1 MSSSSSSSS
10 SLSQYTIPYDE
21 QTEILRSF
29 PPEIKFSYERSTHK
43 KVLSDI
49 YVIIP
54 KGRKYFAWF
63 TSRNRKN
70 VCIFLEVGGQN
81 HKITNMF
88 YRHVSF
94 DDSLS
99 YGTIFYG
106 TLFKTNADI
115 EAGINDNEIFS
126 VENIYFHKGKEV
138 DHYCFGD
145 KLKLIK
151 TIFDTSLRYNTT
163 FFKKSVVFGL
173 PVITTSFM
181 DAYDSITKLPYSVY
195 SIQYRYLAQ
204 GGGAN
209 AELERSNVIEYY
221 HYIKNGSGDSGRDG
235 VSSNKQISP
244 VRQLQNTVVVVE
256 PMPVSVPM
264 PANNRVNMRDHLPS
278 NSNSNSNSNEISKVF
293 YVKPDIQNDIY
304 YLYKINTVNF
314 SLISDETAHIPD
326 YKTSVLMNKLFRNI
340 KENDNLDALE
350 ESDDED
356 EFEDPRID
364 KFVYL
369 DRSFKMNCE
378 YNYKFKKWVPISLA
392 DQNERLSN
400 INIRKI

>member
-1 MSSSSSSSS
+1 MSSSSSS

-70 VCIFLEVGGQN
+70 VCIFLEVGGHN

-106 TLFKTNADI
+106 SLFKTNADI

-163 FFKKSVVFGL
+163 FFKKGVVFGL

-181 DAYDSITKLPYSVY
+181 DAYDSIQKLPYSVY
-195 SIQYRYLAQ
+195 SIQYRYLAR
-204 GGGAN
+204 GGSAN

-264 PANNRVNMRDHLPS
+264 PATTNNRVNMRDHLPS

-340 KENDNLDALE
+340 KENINLDSLE
-350 ESDDED
+350 ESDDEE
-356 EFEDPRID
+356 EFENIQID
-364 KFVYL
+364 KFVDL
-369 DRSFKMNCE
+369 NKTFKMRCIFNH
-378 YNYKFKKWVPISLA
+378 KFRKWVPV
-392 DQNERLSN
+392 NVV
-400 INIRKI
+400 

>member
-1 MSSSSSSSS
+1 MSSSSSSS
-10 SLSQYTIPYDE
+10 SQYTIPYDE

-106 TLFKTNADI
+106 TLFRTNADI

-163 FFKKSVVFGL
+163 FFKKGVVFGL

-181 DAYDSITKLPYSVY
+181 DAYDSIQKLPYSVY

-209 AELERSNVIEYY
+209 AHLERSNVIEYY
-221 HYIKNGSGDSGRDG
+221 HYIKNGSGDGQG
-235 VSSNKQISP
+235 GGNNKQISP
-244 VRQLQNTVVVVE
+244 LHQPHNTVIIE
-256 PMPVSVPM
+256 PVPM
-264 PANNRVNMRDHLPS
+264 PAPVPVPVPMPTNNRVNMRDHLPG
-278 NSNSNSNSNEISKVF
+278 NSNEISKVF

-314 SLISDETAHIPD
+314 TLISDETAHIPD

-340 KENDNLDALE
+340 KENINLDSLE
-350 ESDDED
+350 ESDDEE
-356 EFEDPRID
+356 EFENIQID
-364 KFVYL
+364 KFVDL
-369 DRSFKMNCE
+369 NKVLKMRCNF
-378 YNYKFKKWVPISLA
+378 NYKFQAWVPV
-392 DQNERLSN
+392 QVVE
-400 INIRKI
+400 

>member
-1 MSSSSSSSS
+1 MSSSSSSS
-10 SLSQYTIPYDE
+10 SQYTIPYDE

-94 DDSLS
+94 HDSLS

-106 TLFKTNADI
+106 SLFKTNADI

-126 VENIYFHKGKEV
+126 VENIYFHKGKDV

-163 FFKKSVVFGL
+163 FFKKGVVFGL

-181 DAYDSITKLPYSVY
+181 DAYDSIQKLPYSVY

-209 AELERSNVIEYY
+209 AHLERSNVIEYY
-221 HYIKNGSGDSGRDG
+221 HYIKNGSGDDG
-235 VSSNKQISP
+235 NGIRSNKQISP
-244 VRQLQNTVVVVE
+244 VRQPQNTVIIE
-256 PMPVSVPM
+256 PVPM
-264 PANNRVNMRDHLPS
+264 PAPVPMPTNNRVNMRDHLP
-278 NSNSNSNSNEISKVF
+278 SNSNSNSNEISKVF

-314 SLISDETAHIPD
+314 TLISDETAHIPD

-340 KENDNLDALE
+340 KENINLDSLE
-350 ESDDED
+350 ESDDEE
-356 EFEDPRID
+356 EFENIQID
-364 KFVYL
+364 KFVDL
-369 DRSFKMNCE
+369 NKTFKMRCIFNH
-378 YNYKFKKWVPISLA
+378 KFRKWVPV
-392 DQNERLSN
+392 NVV
-400 INIRKI
+400 

>member
-1 MSSSSSSSS
+1 LIFIQTMSSSS
-10 SLSQYTIPYDE
+10 SQYTIPYDE

-70 VCIFLEVGGQN
+70 VCIFLEVGGHN

-106 TLFKTNADI
+106 TLFRTNADI

-126 VENIYFHKGKEV
+126 VENIYFHKGKYV

-151 TIFDTSLRYNTT
+151 IIFDTSLRYNTT
-163 FFKKSVVFGL
+163 FFKKGVVFGL

-181 DAYDSITKLPYSVY
+181 DSYDSIEKLPYSVY
-195 SIQYRYLAQ
+195 SIQYRYLSR
-204 GGGAN
+204 GGSAN
-209 AELERSNVIEYY
+209 AELERSNIIEYY
-221 HYIKNGSGDSGRDG
+221 HYIKNGSGSGDGSDG
-235 VSSNKQISP
+235 VRSNKQISP
-244 VRQLQNTVVVVE
+244 DNQPHNTVIVE
-256 PMPVSVPM
+256 PMLVSVPVSTST
-264 PANNRVNMRDHLPS
+264 NNRVNTRDHLPS

-314 SLISDETAHIPD
+314 TLISDEIAHIPD

-340 KENDNLDALE
+340 KENINLDSLE
-350 ESDDED
+350 ESDDEE
-356 EFEDPRID
+356 EFENIQID
-364 KFVYL
+364 KFVDL
-369 DRSFKMNCE
+369 NKTFKMRCIFNH
-378 YNYKFKKWVPISLA
+378 KFRKWVPV
-392 DQNERLSN
+392 NVV
-400 INIRKI
+400 

>member
-10 SLSQYTIPYDE
+10 SQYTIPYDE

-106 TLFKTNADI
+106 TLFRTNADI

-126 VENIYFHKGKEV
+126 VENIYFHKGKDV

-163 FFKKSVVFGL
+163 FFKKGVVFGL
-173 PVITTSFM
+173 PIITTSFM

-195 SIQYRYLAQ
+195 SVQYRYLAR
-204 GGGAN
+204 GGSAN

-221 HYIKNGSGDSGRDG
+221 HYIKNGGDSGRDG
-235 VSSNKQISP
+235 VSINKQISP
-244 VRQLQNTVVVVE
+244 VRQPQNTIVVE
-256 PMPVSVPM
+256 PVPVPVHAPVPM
-264 PANNRVNMRDHLPS
+264 PTNNRVNMRDHLP
-278 NSNSNSNSNEISKVF
+278 SNSNSNEISKVF

-340 KENDNLDALE
+340 KENINLDSLE
-350 ESDDED
+350 ESDDEE
-356 EFEDPRID
+356 EFENIQID
-364 KFVYL
+364 KFVDL
-369 DRSFKMNCE
+369 NKTFKMRCIFNH
-378 YNYKFKKWVPISLA
+378 KFRKWVPV
-392 DQNERLSN
+392 NVV
-400 INIRKI
+400 

>member
-1 MSSSSSSSS
+1 MSSSS
-10 SLSQYTIPYDE
+10 SQYTIPYDE

-70 VCIFLEVGGQN
+70 VCIFLEVGGHN

-106 TLFKTNADI
+106 TLFRTNADI

-126 VENIYFHKGKEV
+126 VENIYFHKGKYV

-151 TIFDTSLRYNTT
+151 IIFDTSLRYNTT
-163 FFKKSVVFGL
+163 FFKKGVVFGL

-181 DAYDSITKLPYSVY
+181 DSYDSIEKLPYSVY
-195 SIQYRYLAQ
+195 SIQYRYLSR
-204 GGGAN
+204 GGSAN
-209 AELERSNVIEYY
+209 AELERSNIIEYY
-221 HYIKNGSGDSGRDG
+221 HYIKNGSGSGDGSDG
-235 VSSNKQISP
+235 VRSNKQISP
-244 VRQLQNTVVVVE
+244 DNQPHNTVIVE
-256 PMPVSVPM
+256 PMLVSVPVSTST
-264 PANNRVNMRDHLPS
+264 NNRVNTRDHLPS

-314 SLISDETAHIPD
+314 TLISDEIAHIPD

-340 KENDNLDALE
+340 KENINLDSLE
-350 ESDDED
+350 ESDDEE
-356 EFEDPRID
+356 EFENIQID
-364 KFVYL
+364 KFVDL
-369 DRSFKMNCE
+369 NKTFKMRCIFNH
-378 YNYKFKKWVPISLA
+378 KFRKWVPV
-392 DQNERLSN
+392 NVV
-400 INIRKI
+400 

>member
-1 MSSSSSSSS
+1 MSSLS
-10 SLSQYTIPYDE
+10 SQYTIPYDE
-21 QTEILRSF
+21 QTEILKSF

-63 TSRNRKN
+63 TNRNRKN

-106 TLFKTNADI
+106 SLFRTNADI

-126 VENIYFHKGKEV
+126 VENIYFHKGKDV
-138 DHYCFGD
+138 DHYGFGD

-181 DAYDSITKLPYSVY
+181 DAYDSIQKLPYSVY

-221 HYIKNGSGDSGRDG
+221 HYIKNGSGDSGNG
-235 VSSNKQISP
+235 GSSNKQISP
-244 VRQLQNTVVVVE
+244 VRQPQNTVVVVE
-256 PMPVSVPM
+256 PVPVPTHT
-264 PANNRVNMRDHLPS
+264 PTPTNNRVIMRDHLSS
-278 NSNSNSNSNEISKVF
+278 NSNNEISKVF

-314 SLISDETAHIPD
+314 TLISDEIAHIPD

-340 KENDNLDALE
+340 KENINLDSLE
-350 ESDDED
+350 ESDDEE
-356 EFEDPRID
+356 EFENIQID
-364 KFVYL
+364 KFVDL
-369 DRSFKMNCE
+369 NKTFKMRCIF
-378 YNYKFKKWVPISLA
+378 NYKFRKWVPV
-392 DQNERLSN
+392 N
-400 INIRKI
+400 IV

>member
-10 SLSQYTIPYDE
+10 SSQYTIPYDE

-94 DDSLS
+94 HDSLS

-106 TLFKTNADI
+106 SLFKTNADI

-151 TIFDTSLRYNTT
+151 TIFDTSLRYNTK
-163 FFKKSVVFGL
+163 FFKKSIVFGL

-181 DAYDSITKLPYSVY
+181 DAYDSIQKLPYSVY

-209 AELERSNVIEYY
+209 AHLERSNVVEYY
-221 HYIKNGSGDSGRDG
+221 HYIKNGSGSGDGSDG
-235 VSSNKQISP
+235 VRSNKQISP
-244 VRQLQNTVVVVE
+244 VRQPQNTIVVE
-256 PMPVSVPM
+256 PTPTPT
-264 PANNRVNMRDHLPS
+264 NNRVNMRDHLP
-278 NSNSNSNSNEISKVF
+278 SNSNSNEISKVF

-314 SLISDETAHIPD
+314 SLISDEIAHIPD

-340 KENDNLDALE
+340 KENINLDSLE
-350 ESDDED
+350 ESDDEE
-356 EFEDPRID
+356 EFENIQID
-364 KFVYL
+364 KFVDL
-369 DRSFKMNCE
+369 NKTFKMRCIFNH
-378 YNYKFKKWVPISLA
+378 KFRKWVPV
-392 DQNERLSN
+392 NVV
-400 INIRKI
+400 

>member
-1 MSSSSSSSS
+1 MSSSS
-10 SLSQYTIPYDE
+10 SQYTIPYDE

-70 VCIFLEVGGQN
+70 VCIFLEVGGHN

-106 TLFKTNADI
+106 TLFRTNADI

-126 VENIYFHKGKEV
+126 VENIYFHKGKDV

-151 TIFDTSLRYNTT
+151 IIFDTSLRYNTT
-163 FFKKSVVFGL
+163 FFKKGVVFGL

-181 DAYDSITKLPYSVY
+181 DSYDSIEKLPYSVY
-195 SIQYRYLAQ
+195 SIQYRYLSR
-204 GGGAN
+204 GGSAN
-209 AELERSNVIEYY
+209 AELERSNIIEYY
-221 HYIKNGSGDSGRDG
+221 HYIKNGSGSGDGSDG
-235 VSSNKQISP
+235 VRSNKQISP
-244 VRQLQNTVVVVE
+244 DNQPHNTVIVE
-256 PMPVSVPM
+256 PMLVSVPVSTST
-264 PANNRVNMRDHLPS
+264 NNRVNTRDHLP
-278 NSNSNSNSNEISKVF
+278 SNSNSNEISKVF

-314 SLISDETAHIPD
+314 TLISDEIAHIPD

-340 KENDNLDALE
+340 KENINLDSLE
-350 ESDDED
+350 ESDDEE
-356 EFEDPRID
+356 EFENIQID
-364 KFVYL
+364 KFVDL
-369 DRSFKMNCE
+369 NKTFKMRCIFNH
-378 YNYKFKKWVPISLA
+378 KFRKWVPV
-392 DQNERLSN
+392 NVV
-400 INIRKI
+400 

>member
-1 MSSSSSSSS
+1 MSSLS
-10 SLSQYTIPYDE
+10 SQYTIPYDE
-21 QTEILRSF
+21 QTEILKSF

-63 TSRNRKN
+63 TNRNRKN
-70 VCIFLEVGGQN
+70 VCIFLEVGGQT

-106 TLFKTNADI
+106 TLFRTTADI
-115 EAGINDNEIFS
+115 DAGINDNEIFS
-126 VENIYFHKGKEV
+126 VENIFFHKGNDV
-138 DHYCFGD
+138 DYYGFGD

-181 DAYDSITKLPYSVY
+181 DAYDSIQKLPYSVY
-195 SIQYRYLAQ
+195 SIQYRYLAR
-204 GGGAN
+204 GGSKN
-209 AELERSNVIEYY
+209 ADLERTNVIEYY
-221 HYIKNGSGDSGRDG
+221 HYIKNGGDGGRDG
-235 VSSNKQISP
+235 GSINKQISP
-244 VRQLQNTVVVVE
+244 VRQQHNTVVVTEPV
-256 PMPVSVPM
+256 PMPVST
-264 PANNRVNMRDHLPS
+264 NNRVIMREHLT
-278 NSNSNSNSNEISKVF
+278 SNSNSNEISKVF

-314 SLISDETAHIPD
+314 SLISDEIAHIPD

-340 KENDNLDALE
+340 KENINLDSLE
-350 ESDDED
+350 ESDDEE
-356 EFEDPRID
+356 EFENIQID
-364 KFVYL
+364 KFVDL
-369 DRSFKMNCE
+369 NKTFKMRCIFNH
-378 YNYKFKKWVPISLA
+378 KFRKWVPV
-392 DQNERLSN
+392 NVV
-400 INIRKI
+400 

>member
-10 SLSQYTIPYDE
+10 SLSQYTILYDE

-163 FFKKSVVFGL
+163 FFKKGVVFGL

-181 DAYDSITKLPYSVY
+181 DAYDSIQKLPYSVY
-195 SIQYRYLAQ
+195 SIQYRYLAR
-204 GGGAN
+204 GGSAN

-244 VRQLQNTVVVVE
+244 VRQLQNTVVVVVVE
-256 PMPVSVPM
+256 PMPVPVPM
-264 PANNRVNMRDHLPS
+264 PTNNRVNMRDHLP
-278 NSNSNSNSNEISKVF
+278 SNSNEISKVF

-340 KENDNLDALE
+340 KENINLDSLE
-350 ESDDED
+350 ESDDEE
-356 EFEDPRID
+356 EFENIQID
-364 KFVYL
+364 KFVDL
-369 DRSFKMNCE
+369 NKTFKMRCIFNH
-378 YNYKFKKWVPISLA
+378 KFRKWVPV
-392 DQNERLSN
+392 NVV
-400 INIRKI
+400 